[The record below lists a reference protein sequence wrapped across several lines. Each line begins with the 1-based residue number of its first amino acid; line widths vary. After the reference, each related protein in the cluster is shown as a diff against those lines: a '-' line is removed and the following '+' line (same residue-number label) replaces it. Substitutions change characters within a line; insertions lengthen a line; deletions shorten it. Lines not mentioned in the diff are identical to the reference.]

1 MRVLENGLLGVP
13 FSELCRYSDGI
24 DEQFS
29 LRFSGE
35 MALDWMPRS
44 EQQDSVSRNDL
55 GGRGE

>member
-1 MRVLENGLLGVP
+1 LKMASLRMP
-13 FSELCRYSDGI
+13 FSTSCGYSDGI
-24 DEQFS
+24 YEQFS

-44 EQQDSVSRNDL
+44 APPDSVSNDDL

>member
-1 MRVLENGLLGVP
+1 MASFGEP
-13 FSELCRYSDGI
+13 FSMSCEYSDGI

-29 LRFSGE
+29 LRFSDE

-44 EQQDSVSRNDL
+44 AQPDSVSSDDL

>member
-1 MRVLENGLLGVP
+1 MPVLENGLLEMP
-13 FSELCRYSDGI
+13 FSTSCGYSDGI
-24 DEQFS
+24 YEQFS

-44 EQQDSVSRNDL
+44 AQPDSVSSDDL